1 MASIACL
8 ADRVKWSADISN
20 LKGAGDHVALLGQEI
35 DLAGAVILDRAT
47 TRGDEV
53 PRQLPITWLSEHN

>member
-8 ADRVKWSADISN
+8 ADRVKWPADIGN
-20 LKGAGDHVALLGQEI
+20 LKGAGDRVAFLGEEV
-35 DLAGAVILDRAT
+35 DLTGAVVLDRAT
-47 TRGDEV
+47 TRGDDV